1 MLGTL
6 QRIAFAKWTRT
17 LGFFEYNPVNGYIE
31 MRWLA
36 PNTLVLTNSK
46 ALYSIIQPENPE
58 QRFNRQTFQFPSEE
72 SFKFF
77 SNGDKKIS
85 SSYYE
90 TAKNLFDSE
99 PFFGF
104 YPPKSKT
111 LSTPIKCKSDVKEF
125 ETLLRDLTALDPI
138 VMLLVNT
145 QPVEPVEQHFLFMP
159 NTNAHFN
166 YLDVEDKSNELF
178 VKLFTNNLLFFI
190 KNSTLLNAY
199 FGELD
204 LKELEKSNLLVT
216 SFNIGFRTLD
226 QTPLANVDVFIRAP
240 NETAFHMY
248 LAPDI
253 QKIAD
258 SIWISSS
265 FLKSLYP
272 EQRLPNGMTQLL
284 PNIRPFPKFIP
295 RFNQPF
301 VLATK
306 NFGTLNYLDLHS
318 QITSYIG
325 DVQGGQCV
333 AALLNYTAQKGENI
347 IIFKINQA
355 LVQDSIY
362 KANKLLWIYSWGV
375 MKDRNGEI

>member
-1 MLGTL
+1 MLGNL
-6 QRIAFAKWTRT
+6 QRIACAKWTRT

-159 NTNAHFN
+159 NTNA
-166 YLDVEDKSNELF
+166 LWEDMARLNALYEELMWP
-178 VKLFTNNLLFFI
+178 VTDKLTMRIEGDHIVI
-190 KNSTLLNAY
+190 KNFA
-199 FGELD
+199 
-204 LKELEKSNLLVT
+204 
-216 SFNIGFRTLD
+216 
-226 QTPLANVDVFIRAP
+226 Q
-240 NETAFHMY
+240 
-248 LAPDI
+248 
-253 QKIAD
+253 
-258 SIWISSS
+258 
-265 FLKSLYP
+265 
-272 EQRLPNGMTQLL
+272 EQREH
-284 PNIRPFPKFIP
+284 NI
-295 RFNQPF
+295 
-301 VLATK
+301 
-306 NFGTLNYLDLHS
+306 
-318 QITSYIG
+318 
-325 DVQGGQCV
+325 
-333 AALLNYTAQKGENI
+333 
-347 IIFKINQA
+347 
-355 LVQDSIY
+355 
-362 KANKLLWIYSWGV
+362 
-375 MKDRNGEI
+375 